1 VTRTTRLVL
10 WLGFVALLVAAQYA
24 ARATG
29 GKPDRDA
36 LYQYSTAAN
45 GIVDYA
51 IVLAVVLAIAGASRE
66 LLTLRRP
73 DAWGRALRLALGA
86 LVFIYVSTGILDH
99 FLHAGQEQGLTPSHW
114 EPSRAG
120 PYAVNFVVI
129 ALVAPVVEELT
140 YRGLGYSLLE
150 PFGRWAAILV
160 TGALFAA
167 SHGLVE
173 GFPELMLFGCALA
186 WLRSRTG
193 SVFPGMAV
201 HAVFNAT
208 ALILV
213 VLFA

>member
-1 VTRTTRLVL
+1 VTRTTRLAL

-73 DAWGRALRLALGA
+73 DAWGHALRLALGA

-129 ALVAPVVEELT
+129 AVVAPVVEELT
-140 YRGLGYSLLE
+140 YRGLGFTLLE
-150 PFGRWAAILV
+150 RFGTWVAVVV
-160 TGALFAA
+160 TAVLFGL

-173 GFPELMLFGCALA
+173 GLPVLTVFGLGIG
-186 WLRSRTG
+186 WLRARTG
-193 SVFPGMAV
+193 SVYPGMLV
-201 HAVFNAT
+201 HGVFNAL
-208 ALILV
+208 AL
-213 VLFA
+213 VLAVTT

>member
-140 YRGLGYSLLE
+140 YRGLGFTLLE
-150 PFGRWAAILV
+150 RFGTWVAVAV
-160 TGALFAA
+160 TAVLFGL

-173 GFPELMLFGCALA
+173 GLPVLTVFGLGIG
-186 WLRSRTG
+186 WLRARTG
-193 SVFPGMAV
+193 SVYPGMLV
-201 HAVFNAT
+201 HGAFNAL
-208 ALILV
+208 AL
-213 VLFA
+213 VLAVTT